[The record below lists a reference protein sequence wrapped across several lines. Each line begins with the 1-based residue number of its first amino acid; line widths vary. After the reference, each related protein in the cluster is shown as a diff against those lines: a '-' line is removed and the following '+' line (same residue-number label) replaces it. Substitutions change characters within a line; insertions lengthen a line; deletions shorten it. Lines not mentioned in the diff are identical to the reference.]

1 MADHYYRRRGHVS
14 PVISLPAFHP
24 SIIEKR
30 ALTYFIHGV
39 QRTGFQPQVSLSFPC
54 GSGVNI
60 IVLPAAT
67 QYSPSALVYYPQG
80 ARLTSNYPLLSL
92 YHLTTPHPNLLSLL
106 RSIIGWVSP
115 CQDQN

>member
-1 MADHYYRRRGHVS
+1 MHHVLPHKSDSPCANNAIVMMADHYYRRRGHVS

-54 GSGVNI
+54 GSSVNI

-67 QYSPSALVYYPQG
+67 QSFPSALVYYPPG
-80 ARLTSNYPLLSL
+80 STAYFKLPTL
-92 YHLTTPHPNLLSLL
+92 
-106 RSIIGWVSP
+106 IAVSP
-115 CQDQN
+115 YHTPS